1 MPDDPLAYTADQ
13 LERSLRTV
21 APFYDL
27 DFGPLREDLEM
38 WRQIAGAQ
46 RPARILELGAGTGR
60 VALPLAADGHD
71 VAAVDASPA
80 MLALGCE
87 PMRAAGIQIVQAD
100 IRDLPAGLGQLDLII
115 CALGTF
121 QHLLTRADQLAAL
134 TGAARLLAPDGQLA
148 LDLTAPRPE
157 DLEPGPQPLRLEWTR
172 EHSCLGTVTKLA
184 SQELAEPRCA
194 SHPLDAAAP
203 IIWLT
208 YIYETADRR
217 AAACF
222 PMRAA
227 LTPGELEGLL
237 RQAGLAPTDWFGSW
251 DLAPL
256 GHGDRT
262 IVLSSPAALG

>member
-1 MPDDPLAYTADQ
+1 MSDDPLAWTPEQ
-13 LERSLRTV
+13 LERSLQTV

-27 DFGPLREDLEM
+27 DFGPLREDVEM
-38 WRQIAGAQ
+38 WRQIAAAHQ
-46 RPARILELGAGTGR
+46 PARILELGAGAGR
-60 VALPLAADGHD
+60 VALPLAADGHH

-87 PMRAAGIQIVQAD
+87 PMRDAGIHIIQAD
-100 IRDLPAGLGQLDLII
+100 IRDLPTDLGEFNLVI

-134 TGAARLLAPDGQLA
+134 TAAARLLAPNGQLA

-172 EHSCLGTVTKLA
+172 EHPCLGTVTKLA
-184 SQELAEPRCA
+184 SQELAEPRCTP
-194 SHPLDAAAP
+194 HPPDAAAP

-208 YIYETADRR
+208 YIYETAHRR
-217 AAACF
+217 AAARF

-227 LTPGELEGLL
+227 ITPGELEGLL
-237 RQAGLAPTDWFGSW
+237 RQARLAPTDWFGSW
-251 DLAPL
+251 NLDPL
-256 GHGDRT
+256 GRGDRT
-262 IVLSSPAALG
+262 IVLSSPAAFG